1 MAIDTDF
8 TSASTMAE
16 LSAIVDTDFI
26 PKITNTLSGT
36 SSELRTFLYGMGSNG
51 DIFGGARGLS
61 YYAGQ
66 SFKSTFLG
74 LTSDVQHAYGDL
86 GGVAGSVIRELSP
99 TIASLTESLSEY
111 ATWAS
116 TQLDTGLPDAK
127 TLMNSVKTT
136 INSILGGT
144 YSALVQ
150 GNSSFEATRQGMYN
164 AVSSI
169 GVATDH
175 ASRDT
180 AIRVGEGAGIDSLV
194 AVARNFGI
202 NKGTSSEAALSGLVS
217 SLAST
222 KSAVLSLLSTIPS
235 INQAKSDIEAII
247 LQIQTQIGGLP

>member
-1 MAIDTDF
+1 
-8 TSASTMAE
+8 
-16 LSAIVDTDFI
+16 
-26 PKITNTLSGT
+26 
-36 SSELRTFLYGMGSNG
+36 
-51 DIFGGARGLS
+51 
-61 YYAGQ
+61 
-66 SFKSTFLG
+66 
-74 LTSDVQHAYGDL
+74 
-86 GGVAGSVIRELSP
+86 
-99 TIASLTESLSEY
+99 
-111 ATWAS
+111 
-116 TQLDTGLPDAK
+116 
-127 TLMNSVKTT
+127 
-136 INSILGGT
+136 
-144 YSALVQ
+144 
-150 GNSSFEATRQGMYN
+150 MYN

-235 INQAKSDIEAII
+235 INQAKSDIEARI